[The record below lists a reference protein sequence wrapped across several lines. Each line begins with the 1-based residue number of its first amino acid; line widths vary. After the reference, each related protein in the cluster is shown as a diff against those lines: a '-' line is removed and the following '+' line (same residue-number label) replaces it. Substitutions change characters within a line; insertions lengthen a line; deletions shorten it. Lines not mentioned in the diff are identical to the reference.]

1 MADDGAPGTA
11 NEASTTIRPVLP
23 SSSSCNA
30 RIDGDDHE
38 GLSNNH
44 GAIPT
49 MLPRSSSSSTIRN
62 QSDALPLSVLS
73 FASIHRPDHILPIDG
88 DGNTDYD
95 MDMTDTG
102 FEESRVNS
110 PTPITG
116 SVHFQVDRLSSNDGN
131 HHMKPTFVPMR
142 LEPQPGPNLELELED
157 KTTARGIDLFFQ
169 HVCHHHSF
177 IHRPT
182 FDIAGSP
189 RYLRLAMAALGLQ
202 YEDHDLDHS
211 RFHDP
216 VHNDTQDHN
225 DKHSEA
231 QRRSRRYY
239 QAALDLAGR
248 ASKIVKDGSGKLAI
262 VQTYLLLQAC
272 GMLYLGGEEAVQGGK
287 LHFEMVSVSDPA
299 CCHHDRKRWRMVLI
313 YDDRSQLCRSSGLFQ
328 PSPMDPTNTSDL
340 ESLWRHFVQ
349 SESHKR

>member
-23 SSSSCNA
+23 SSSSYNA

-38 GLSNNH
+38 GLSNDH
-44 GAIPT
+44 DAIPT

-62 QSDALPLSVLS
+62 QSDALPPSLLS

-95 MDMTDTG
+95 VDMADTA

-110 PTPITG
+110 PTPNTG
-116 SVHFQVDRLSSNDGN
+116 GVHFQVDRLSSNDGN
-131 HHMKPTFVPMR
+131 HHMNPTFVPLR
-142 LEPQPGPNLELELED
+142 LGSQTEPDLELELED

-169 HVCHHHSF
+169 HVCHHYSF

-182 FDIAGSP
+182 FDLAGSP

-202 YEDHDLDHS
+202 YEDHDRDHS
-211 RFHDP
+211 RSD
-216 VHNDTQDHN
+216 VHDHN
-225 DKHSEA
+225 CDHDYKDNES
-231 QRRSRRYY
+231 QRRSRKCY

-248 ASKIVKDGSGKLAI
+248 ASKLVKDGSGKLAI

-287 LHFEMVSVSDPA
+287 LHFEMVGVSDPA